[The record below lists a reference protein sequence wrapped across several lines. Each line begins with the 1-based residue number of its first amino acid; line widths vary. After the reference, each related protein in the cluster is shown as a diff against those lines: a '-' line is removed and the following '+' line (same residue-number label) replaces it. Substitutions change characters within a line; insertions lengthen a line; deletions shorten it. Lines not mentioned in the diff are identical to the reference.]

1 MNLMLSGFLTGC
13 VSAFIYTPI
22 EYSKIKCQ
30 VSRTSNVGSISRI
43 FQAIWKERTA
53 GIIKLYTGL
62 GVTLTKE
69 SFGSALYYGGF
80 HIMISKIL
88 AYEREK
94 APVWAQIGAGSLAGI
109 LYQILSFPFDT
120 IKTNVQ
126 SGRKD
131 FKTMLKDRFWR

>member
-1 MNLMLSGFLTGC
+1 
-13 VSAFIYTPI
+13 
-22 EYSKIKCQ
+22 
-30 VSRTSNVGSISRI
+30 
-43 FQAIWKERTA
+43 
-53 GIIKLYTGL
+53 
-62 GVTLTKE
+62 
-69 SFGSALYYGGF
+69 
-80 HIMISKIL
+80 MISKIL